1 MTADAAS
8 RSLFGKILSFPSSHL
23 RILIKNS
30 RGINEGRQAAREVDL
45 YLERST
51 SLPVTGGIVK
61 RTAQEI
67 FGRGLVRE
75 IQGRAEHGP
84 PQVTAAAN

>member
-1 MTADAAS
+1 MFFAAEWVSVTA
-8 RSLFGKILSFPSSHL
+8 RFTNTTF
-23 RILIKNS
+23 S

-45 YLERST
+45 YLERYT

-67 FGRGLVRE
+67 FSATG
-75 IQGRAEHGP
+75 AP
-84 PQVTAAAN
+84 AVTKA

>member
-1 MTADAAS
+1 MIADVDN
-8 RSLFGKILSFPSSHL
+8 RSLFGKSLHSGRNLGDANRVH
-23 RILIKNS
+23 
-30 RGINEGRQAAREVDL
+30 RGINEGRQSAREVDL

-67 FGRGLVRE
+67 L
-75 IQGRAEHGP
+75 GRAGRASI
-84 PQVTAAAN
+84 QVTAAAN